1 MIRLNKFIARNGF
14 ASRRGADELIGQGRV
29 KVNGLVVNELGIVIN
44 PEHDEVRVDGWKVGE
59 QSEGLVYLALNK
71 PRGYTT
77 TVRDKFA
84 KQIVMELVPKIAGLV
99 PVGRLDRESDG
110 LLLFSNDGDFV
121 HQLTHPGHEI
131 KKVYFVEVDGPV
143 TEESVQKLCKGVQ
156 LKEGVAKAEVR
167 ILKRKGEGARLE
179 FTLAQGWNRQI
190 RRMCGAVG
198 WEVLSL
204 RRVRVGGLSLGDLKT
219 GEVRFVKKEQVLGD

>member
-29 KVNGLVVNELGIVIN
+29 KVNGLVVKELGIAID
-44 PEHDEVRVDGWKVGE
+44 PQRDEVNVDGRIVE
-59 QSEGLVYLALNK
+59 ERSEGFVYIALNK

-99 PVGRLDRESDG
+99 PVGRLDRDSEG

-121 HQLTHPGHEI
+121 QQLTHPGHEI
-131 KKVYFVEVDGPV
+131 KKWYMVEVEGV
-143 TEESVQKLCKGVQ
+143 ITEEGVQKLCEGVV
-156 LKEGVAKAEVR
+156 LREGVAKADVKVWNKVR
-167 ILKRKGEGARLE
+167 EGAVLE
-179 FTLAQGWNRQI
+179 FVLSQGWNRQI
-190 RRMCGAVG
+190 RRMCGALG
-198 WEVLSL
+198 WEVRGLK
-204 RRVRVGGLSLGDLKT
+204 RVKIGGLSLGDLKT
-219 GEVRFVKKEQVLGD
+219 GEMRFVKKEQVLKV